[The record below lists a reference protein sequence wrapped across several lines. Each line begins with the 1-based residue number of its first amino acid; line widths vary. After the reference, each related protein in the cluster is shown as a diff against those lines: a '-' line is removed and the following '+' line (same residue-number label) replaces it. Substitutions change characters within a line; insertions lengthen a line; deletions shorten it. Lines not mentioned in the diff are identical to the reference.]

1 MADQT
6 SRNAA
11 ERRENALSDLT
22 RNGMNFQNEKMKEIS
37 LYYFIIYVLILSFF
51 IPQIWSETKI
61 HFFQFG
67 NLVRHESLFFTSG
80 KSGENIAIIFSNF
93 ANLARMVPSVL
104 VFSFS
109 SDILVNWCNAPIFE
123 IPRFQTTT
131 FQTDG
136 LKKKQ
141 LKHNK
146 NKTKMNF
153 QNEKMKNKTLLFY
166 YFLEPGWRRNL
177 QHVYLFGYCAEKC

>member
-22 RNGMNFQNEKMKEIS
+22 RNGMNFQNEKMKENI
-37 LYYFIIYVLILSFF
+37 LYYFIILGFF
-51 IPQIWSETKI
+51 IPQIWSERKI

-93 ANLARMVPSVL
+93 ANLAKMVPSVL

-109 SDILVNWCNAPIFE
+109 SDILVN
-123 IPRFQTTT
+123 
-131 FQTDG
+131 
-136 LKKKQ
+136 
-141 LKHNK
+141 
-146 NKTKMNF
+146 
-153 QNEKMKNKTLLFY
+153 
-166 YFLEPGWRRNL
+166 
-177 QHVYLFGYCAEKC
+177 

>member
-22 RNGMNFQNEKMKEIS
+22 RNGMNFQNEKMKENI
-37 LYYFIIYVLILSFF
+37 LYYFIILGFSFRKSGPKGKF
-51 IPQIWSETKI
+51 F
-61 HFFQFG
+61 FFQFG

-109 SDILVNWCNAPIFE
+109 SDILVN
-123 IPRFQTTT
+123 
-131 FQTDG
+131 
-136 LKKKQ
+136 
-141 LKHNK
+141 
-146 NKTKMNF
+146 
-153 QNEKMKNKTLLFY
+153 
-166 YFLEPGWRRNL
+166 
-177 QHVYLFGYCAEKC
+177 